1 MVKDSLR
8 KVYADDEN
16 NKPENEDED
25 TSDLSVWETDEESVE
40 SVDPVNGEQDKYTV
54 HTYRERTKNVG
65 MDDSEESQYDPEM
78 EELLGDG
85 KGAEPVDVSKES
97 SEENFD
103 NRLKHLQEEDQSD
116 ESGKKKLEGIPLVNK
131 EQLEKKALEILNR
144 RINSTQEHHKQISR
158 ISEVVKSINR
168 RRVVESSNTFHS
180 RNNSKL
186 NSDW

>member
-1 MVKDSLR
+1 MIKDSLR
-8 KVYADDEN
+8 YAYADEEPSKLN
-16 NKPENEDED
+16 
-25 TSDLSVWETDEESVE
+25 WETKETVEDNDESVE
-40 SVDPVNGEQDKYTV
+40 PVNGEQDKYTV
-54 HTYRERTKNVG
+54 HVAA
-65 MDDSEESQYDPEM
+65 DDSEESQYDPEM

-103 NRLKHLQEEDQSD
+103 SRLKHLQEEDQSD

-131 EQLEKKALEILNR
+131 EQLEQKALEILNR

-168 RRVVESSNTFHS
+168 RRVLESSNTFHS